1 MEMTVTL
8 GIYHSNFVFTVV
20 TKLKLGKLPCTTL
33 VGESRP
39 TRSRDKEEQ
48 SGEEEES
55 LGQPVMCWKEEVAL
69 ALLQACE
76 KA

>member
-1 MEMTVTL
+1 MEHDL
-8 GIYHSNFVFTVV
+8 GEVWI
-20 TKLKLGKLPCTTL
+20 
-33 VGESRP
+33 
-39 TRSRDKEEQ
+39 RDEQ

-55 LGQPVMCWKEEVAL
+55 LGQPVMCWKGENAL